1 MNNIHYERIGA
12 LVVKERESAIAT
24 QVALDNLNDNIGWAI
39 YSYNDLTSKVT
50 NRLYDIFVGSGIY
63 INEFIGIDDL
73 KNPDVQV
80 EEYVD
85 SSGKFHK
92 RAYLGNYTWLYPKLT
107 KREEYNQVMYDY
119 LMAHTLWSDEE
130 LSISYNGKSL
140 LFKKVMWAGVS
151 DEQSSRHRIARLSL
165 SMGVSIPEEDISM
178 LRALGKIVTK
188 EVAFTE
194 QVVVCNK

>member
-12 LVVKERESAIAT
+12 LVAKERESAIAT
-24 QVALDNLNDNIGWAI
+24 QVALDNLDDNIGWAI
-39 YSYNDLTSKVT
+39 NRYNDLTSKVI
-50 NRLYDIFVGSGIY
+50 NRLYDIFLGSEIY
-63 INEFIGIDDL
+63 INEFIGIDAL

-92 RAYLGNYTWLYPKLT
+92 RAYLSNHMWLYPKST
-107 KREEYNQVMYDY
+107 KREEYNQAMYAY
-119 LMAHTLWSDEE
+119 LMTHTLWSDEE

-140 LFKKVMWAGVS
+140 SFKKVMWAGAS
-151 DEQSSRHRIARLSL
+151 DEQSSRYRIARLSL
-165 SMGVSIPEEDISM
+165 SMNVSIPEEDISM

-194 QVVVCNK
+194 QVVVCDK